1 MHFTYY
7 KSIAVAGGKGDSSIP
22 AGFHDIDTQL
32 TGFAKKLLFSWYIY
46 FFMLIAA
53 YMNGL

>member
-22 AGFHDIDTQL
+22 AGFHDVDTQL
-32 TGFAKKLLFSWYIY
+32 TVFAK
-46 FFMLIAA
+46 
-53 YMNGL
+53 